1 MDFLFFLTILSL
13 YLPLVSGAVF
23 TEFIYPNF
31 TASNFKF
38 VDASG
43 AFLLSS
49 NGAFK
54 AAMFNPG
61 AQQTRFYLCVIHVE
75 SNAIVWS
82 ANRDSSVSKS
92 GSMILT
98 TNGIN
103 IIEDGENGSSRWS
116 TPRLQSSVSALHLT
130 ETGNLVL
137 LDQSNASLW
146 ESFDYPTDTIVT
158 GQRLQIDRVLS
169 SSVSSDDLSTGD
181 YKLALTASD
190 AVLQWKNLTYWKL
203 SMDTSAFVN
212 SFYAVSFL
220 AINQSGLY
228 LFGQG
233 GSSVVVQL
241 NLPPSEFRIA
251 KIDPSGQFTVIS
263 FSGATP
269 KQDFAGPVDE
279 CRVPFICGKIGL
291 CSQGV
296 SAYNPVC
303 TCPAGFR
310 ATSNNSTRC
319 SPADSSYSLPVSCNS
334 TDHGGD
340 TLNSSSLSYLQLGHG
355 VDYFANDFT
364 LPAVYGVNLSQCQN
378 LCSQDC
384 TCLGVFYDN
393 SSGSCYKL
401 ANALGSVMSRAS
413 SSRLGFVK
421 AVTRSP
427 PGSFDDFNNDD
438 MGFPAIAEVLLPVSG
453 VLLLLA
459 IAIVVWRRYRQEE
472 IRNVKA
478 VYSSS
483 PSSDDLEFSIP
494 GLPLRFDYEQLE
506 KATENFKTLIGTGGF
521 GTVYKGMLPDKSLV
535 AVKKIT
541 NLGVRGKQDFCT
553 EIAVIGSIHHMNLV
567 KLRGYC
573 AQKRQWLLVYEYM
586 NRGSL
591 DKTLFGNGPVLEWQ
605 ERVDIAVGAARGL
618 AYLHSAC
625 EQKIIHCDVK
635 PENILLHD
643 HFQAKMSDFGLAKLI
658 NREESSLF
666 TTMRGTRGY
675 LAPEWLTSSA
685 ISDKTDVYSFGMVLL
700 EIVSGRKNCVTR
712 RSHSL
717 DDQDSSSA
725 GTTSPSSLGHELVYF
740 PLYALE
746 MHEQGRYLELV
757 DPRLTG
763 RVTSEDVEKLVRVA
777 LCCVHEEPAL
787 RPSMITVVGMLEGKV
802 PTGAPRIEALNF
814 LRFYGRRFAEASTVE
829 ESRGLSEVMVF
840 QDANASQSST
850 RTMSTAGFSFISSQQ
865 ISGPR

>member
-13 YLPLVSGAVF
+13 YLALVSGAVF

-38 VDASG
+38 IDASG

-49 NGAFK
+49 NGTFK

-61 AQQTRFYLCVIHVE
+61 AQQIRFYLCVIHVE

-82 ANRDSSVSKS
+82 ANRDSSVSTS

-98 TNGIN
+98 TSGIN
-103 IIEDGENGSSRWS
+103 ITEDGGSSIWS
-116 TPRLQSSVSALHLT
+116 TPLLQSSVSALQLT
-130 ETGNLVL
+130 ETGNLIL
-137 LDQSNASLW
+137 LDQSNVSLW
-146 ESFDYPTDTIVT
+146 ESFHYPTDTIVI
-158 GQRLQIDRVLS
+158 GQRLQIDTVLS
-169 SSVSSDDLSTGD
+169 SSVSRDDLSTGD
-181 YKLALTASD
+181 YKLALSASD
-190 AVLQWKNLTYWKL
+190 AVLQWNNLTYWKL
-203 SMDTSAFVN
+203 TMETSAFVN
-212 SFYAVSFL
+212 SFYAVNFL
-220 AINQSGLY
+220 SINQSGLY

-233 GSSVVVQL
+233 GSSVVVHL

-251 KIDPSGQFTVIS
+251 KIDNSGQFTIIS

-279 CRVPFICGKIGL
+279 CRIPFICGKIGL

-296 SAYNPVC
+296 SVDNPVC

-319 SPADSSYSLPVSCNS
+319 FLADSSYSLPVSCNL
-334 TDHGGD
+334 TDHGSD
-340 TLNSSSLSYLQLGHG
+340 TLNSSSFSYLQLGHA

-384 TCLGVFYDN
+384 TCLAVFYDN

-421 AVTRSP
+421 AVITSP
-427 PGSFDDFNNDD
+427 PGSFGEFNNND
-438 MGFPAIAEVLLPVSG
+438 MGGFPAVAEVLLPVSG

-459 IAIVVWRRYRQEE
+459 IAVVVWRRYRQAE
-472 IRNVKA
+472 IGNVKT

-506 KATENFKTLIGTGGF
+506 KATDNFKTQIGTGGF

-535 AVKKIT
+535 AVKRIT
-541 NLGVRGKQDFCT
+541 NLGVRGKKDFCT

-573 AQKRQWLLVYEYM
+573 AQRRQWLLVYEYM

-605 ERVDIAVGAARGL
+605 ERVEIAIGAARGL

-658 NREESSLF
+658 DREESSLF

-700 EIVSGRKNCVTR
+700 EIVSGRKNCTTR
-712 RSHSL
+712 TRSHSL
-717 DDQDSSSA
+717 DEDSTSA
-725 GTTSPSSLGHELVYF
+725 GTSPSSLGHELVYF

-763 RVTSEDVEKLVRVA
+763 RVTSEDVEKLVRMA

-802 PTGAPRIEALNF
+802 ATGAPRIEALNF
-814 LRFYGRRFAEASTVE
+814 LRFYGRRFTEASTVE
-829 ESRGLSEVMVF
+829 ESRGLNELMVF
-840 QDANASQSST
+840 QDANASQCST
-850 RTMSTAGFSFISSQQ
+850 RTLSTAGFSFISSQQ